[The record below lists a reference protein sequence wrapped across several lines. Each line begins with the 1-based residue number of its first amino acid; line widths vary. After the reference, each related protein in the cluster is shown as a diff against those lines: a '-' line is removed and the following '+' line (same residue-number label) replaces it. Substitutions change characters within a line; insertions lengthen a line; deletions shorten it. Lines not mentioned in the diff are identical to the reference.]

1 MFKFLEKIRAINAYL
16 IFTIYCLTISGYSDS
31 LVANTSESSD
41 YSFQQLQNDDINS
54 SHLLNIFQRESSN
67 IHFSNYSKLN
77 PNNLEIASYSLF
89 IKSEKMIAEE
99 FSRYSISSSN
109 NLYKIRITC
118 LFYPFHYFW

>member
-1 MFKFLEKIRAINAYL
+1 MFKFLENFRTINAYL

-31 LVANTSESSD
+31 LAANTSENSE
-41 YSFQQLQNDDINS
+41 YSFKQSQIDDINS

-77 PNNLEIASYSLF
+77 PNNLEIASYGLF

-99 FSRYSISSSN
+99 FSQYSISSSN
-109 NLYKIRITC
+109 NLYKIQITY